1 MTGRPLSSL
10 WRDAASARILGVL
23 ALLAGLALTAVVA
36 LYLVRS
42 ERALQNTGRERA
54 TVEALTT
61 DANLSQ
67 LVASLANAQS
77 AVSGDEAEEAYPPVW
92 RQVAASQLRRAYET
106 LASQLTIYEEG
117 YVAARVRELP
127 QAREVLERIRVT
139 LDANAW
145 MGTGAS
151 VEIERPRLEYENLL
165 YEMTEVRAAFRGV
178 SQQLSQRD
186 IAIAAEVRF
195 SLRDGARLVLVLGLG
210 TAAAVLAL
218 LAGLKAENRRALE
231 LAEHNLTLAHQAEAG
246 LRAKADFVATMSHE
260 IRTPL
265 NGVLGMLAALE
276 ETGLREDQK
285 THARIARSSATALVA
300 LLSEVLDDARMEEG
314 KLTLSPEPT
323 SPLRLLADVF
333 AIVAPQAWQK
343 GLELSYAVDPQ
354 TPSAIL
360 ADPAR
365 LRQILLNLVAN
376 AVKFTQKGGVAARA
390 FAVVDA
396 RGEARLRVEVED
408 SGPGV
413 DAVDQERI
421 FQKFSQASTP
431 AGPRS
436 DGVGLGLAISARLAS
451 AFGGAMGH
459 KPRMGGG
466 SVFWLEIPLVEA
478 VEEAPGQEEARPG
491 LLSGVRL
498 LLLRVDPSPPSSLAE
513 HLIHLGAHVRAAR
526 ALEGAQVLLAAQNFD
541 AVLVVG
547 PGRAAAE
554 ALARLTPA
562 ARGARMA
569 ALRLDAPTPGVD
581 PRAEGFE
588 NGRAGVTPVDMETLR
603 KLAGLEAVEGEPG
616 GAEPPRLPGLRVLL
630 SEDQPINQMIV
641 AMQLKREGAT
651 IELARDGA
659 EAFALAQAAGFDLIL
674 LDLHTPRM
682 TGAEAARAI
691 RDGGGP
697 NAAAPIVALTADAT
711 ERARNSL
718 REAGVDEVALKPT
731 SRDGLVAS
739 LLRAMEARGVKP
751 PPVQRGGGAE
761 AAPRLLRDEAEASD
775 VAQLRARALVE
786 FRRLADEL
794 EAACA
799 AGDALRGRDLAH
811 QTVGAAGFLGMD
823 ELADTARV
831 IEDAASDADPD
842 WAEAATD
849 LVEALRAAA

>member
-1 MTGRPLSSL
+1 MRGGLASL
-10 WRDAASARILGVL
+10 WKDAARARLLGL
-23 ALLAGLALTAVVA
+23 GALLAALGLTVVVT
-36 LYLVRS
+36 LYLMRT
-42 ERALQNTGRERA
+42 ERALNDAGREQA
-54 TVEALTT
+54 SVVAVSTNG
-61 DANLSQ
+61 NLQFLIS
-67 LVASLANAQS
+67 ALANAEN
-77 AVSGDEAEEAYPPVW
+77 AVSFAREDEEEALLW
-92 RQVAASQLRRAYET
+92 RQVATAQLKRAYES

-117 YVAARVRELP
+117 YVAERIREQP
-127 QAREVLERIRVT
+127 QARQVLDRMRAALEANPWMASTQSADFQRDYGPALYEFLAITAAFGQISQEIRHQE
-139 LDANAW
+139 
-145 MGTGAS
+145 TGA
-151 VEIERPRLEYENLL
+151 
-165 YEMTEVRAAFRGV
+165 AA
-178 SQQLSQRD
+178 
-186 IAIAAEVRF
+186 AVRF
-195 SLRDGARLVLVLGLG
+195 SLRDSAVLVVALGAA

-218 LAGLKAENRRALE
+218 LYALRAENRRALE
-231 LAEHNLTLAHQAEAG
+231 LAARNLDLARHAEAG

-285 THARIARSSATALVA
+285 AHALIARSSATALVA

-314 KLTLSPEPT
+314 RLTLSPEPT
-323 SPLRLLADVF
+323 SILRLLADVF

-343 GLELSYAVDPQ
+343 GLELSYAVDPS
-354 TPSAIL
+354 TPRAIL

-390 FAVVDA
+390 RALVDA
-396 RGEARLRVEVED
+396 RGEARLRIEVED

-413 DAVDQERI
+413 EPADQERI
-421 FQKFSQASTP
+421 FLKFSQASTP

-436 DGVGLGLAISARLAS
+436 DGVGLGLAISSRLAS

-459 KPRMGGG
+459 EPRMGGG

-478 VEEAPGQEEARPG
+478 AEEPSGADEARPG
-491 LLSGVRL
+491 LLAGLRL
-498 LLLRVDPSPPSSLAE
+498 LLLRLDPTPPSALSD
-513 HLIHLGAHVRAAR
+513 HLGHMGGHVRAAR
-526 ALEGAQVLLAAQNFD
+526 SMEGAHVLLAAQNFD

-547 PGRAAAE
+547 AGRPAAE
-554 ALARLTPA
+554 ALARLESA
-562 ARGARMA
+562 ARGARLA
-569 ALRLDAPTPGVD
+569 ALRLDAPTPGAD
-581 PRAEGFE
+581 ARSEGLEGARF
-588 NGRAGVTPVDMETLR
+588 GVTPIGVDSLR
-603 KLAGLEAVEGEPG
+603 ALAGLEGATAEGGP
-616 GAEPPRLPGLRVLL
+616 EPPRLPGLRVLL

-641 AMQLKREGAT
+641 AMQLKREGAA

-659 EAFALAQAAGFDLIL
+659 EAYALAQAAAFDLIL

-697 NAAAPIVALTADAT
+697 NAMAPIVALTADAT
-711 ERARNSL
+711 ERARIAL

-739 LLRAMEARGVKP
+739 LLKAMDKAGIKP
-751 PPVQRGGGAE
+751 PGLPSTAQNKGL
-761 AAPRLLRDEAEASD
+761 PRLLRVEAEEASD
-775 VAQLRARALVE
+775 VSQLRARALVE

-799 AGDALRGRDLAH
+799 ANDALRGRDLAH

-823 ELADTARV
+823 DLADTARV
-831 IEDAASDADPD
+831 IEDAASDEDPD
-842 WAEAATD
+842 WAEAASD
-849 LVEALRAAA
+849 LVDALREAT